1 MARKAKTAEK
11 MAELLR
17 EAEVRIV
24 QGETV
29 GEICRT
35 IGTPEHTG
43 YKWRREYGGP
53 KMARAEPLKELEP
66 KNEWLKKAVSEPRRR
81 RHRARSATKWGHG
94 VLARTAQSETLHA
107 NHPCV
112 DRGPLCLLTPSLA
125 VENTPHSEGG
135 DL

>member
-1 MARKAKTAEK
+1 

-24 QGETV
+24 QGETE

-35 IGTPEHTG
+35 IGTLEHAG

-66 KNEWLKKAVSEPRRR
+66 KNERLKKAVSEPRRQ
-81 RHRARSATKWGHG
+81 RHRARSATKWGQRS
-94 VLARTAQSETLHA
+94 ARSHCAI
-107 NHPCV
+107 
-112 DRGPLCLLTPSLA
+112 
-125 VENTPHSEGG
+125 
-135 DL
+135 